1 MIDMLTLGYRAD
13 GRPVHLIRGGAEG
26 GATGADP
33 GAAGAADDP
42 ASAADPAGSGAAPA
56 TQGAGDGAE
65 EIEFT
70 PEAFQAL
77 IDERNALA
85 AQQETERKEREAERE
100 EARKKLHAASQDA
113 SRHRQNVRKLTE
125 MLGAEGATPGKSPAK
140 SATRA
145 TENGPDG
152 QRDSGPD
159 PEVARLAAELKATQT
174 RMLASEAQA
183 ALLRAEAT
191 PRHVER
197 LVRMLELNVEGRD
210 DIAPV
215 AEQIAE
221 LKADMPELFT
231 PPAATATAPAG
242 NAAPAGARVIRAAST
257 VAGRGAAGRGAEP
270 PKPLTSVEV
279 LANRALGREDDYR
292 G

>member
-1 MIDMLTLGYRAD
+1 MTDTLMLGRRAD
-13 GRPVHLIRGGAEG
+13 GRPVHLIRGGSDAG
-26 GATGADP
+26 VADP
-33 GAAGAADDP
+33 VGAPAATEP
-42 ASAADPAGSGAAPA
+42 PAGSAAA
-56 TQGAGDGAE
+56 TAATGGEPQVTGDGAE
-65 EIEFT
+65 EIDFT
-70 PEAFQAL
+70 PESFQAL
-77 IDERNALA
+77 IDKHNALEA
-85 AQQETERKEREAERE
+85 ERETERKQWEAERE

-125 MLGAEGATPGKSPAK
+125 MLGAEGGKSPAK

-231 PPAATATAPAG
+231 PPATTATAPAG
-242 NAAPAGARVIRAAST
+242 NGAPAGARVIRAAST